1 MAKAY
6 DHEEQEQLAE
16 LKAWWARHGNAI
28 LSVVT
33 AVLVG
38 VAGYNGWRWYQRV
51 HASEAAGTYE
61 VLLKATAEKDMKRVD
76 DAAGEILE
84 KYPGTGYA
92 PLAALLA
99 ARVHYDAGDL
109 KNAQAKLQ
117 WVVDNAKDAEL
128 RDMARLRLANVLIDQ
143 KAFDDAQKLLD
154 ANMAGQLAAMAAD
167 LKGDIYI
174 LQGKPA
180 EARGAY
186 RTALDRADAKDPGFR
201 DRVQRKLDGLGAA

>member
-1 MAKAY
+1 MANAY

-16 LKAWWARHGNAI
+16 LKAWWGRYGNAI

-51 HASEAAGTYE
+51 HASEAATTYE
-61 VLLKATAEKDMKRVD
+61 MLLKAAAEKDMKRVD

-92 PLAALLA
+92 PLAALMA
-99 ARVHYDAGDL
+99 GRVHYDAGDL

-154 ANMAGQLAAMAAD
+154 ANTTGQLGALAAD
-167 LKGDIYI
+167 LKGDIYV

-186 RTALDRADAKDPGFR
+186 KTALERAGSKDPNFR
-201 DRVQRKLDGLGAA
+201 DRVQRKLDGLGA

>member
-1 MAKAY
+1 MANAY
-6 DHEEQEQLAE
+6 DHEEQELLAE
-16 LKAWWARHGNAI
+16 LKAWWARYGNA
-28 LSVVT
+28 LLTVLT

-51 HASEAAGTYE
+51 HASEAAGSYE
-61 VLLKATAEKDMKRVD
+61 LLLKAATEKDMKRVD

-84 KYPGTGYA
+84 KFPGTGYA
-92 PLAALLA
+92 PLAAFMA

-117 WVVDNAKDAEL
+117 WVVDHAKDVEL

-143 KAFDDAQKLLD
+143 NAFAEAHKLLD
-154 ANMAGQLAAMAAD
+154 AEMSGQLAALAAD
-167 LKGDIYI
+167 LQGDLYA
-174 LQGKPA
+174 LQGKTA
-180 EARGAY
+180 EARSAY
-186 RTALDRADAKDPGFR
+186 KTALDRADAKDPNFK